1 MYPIWR
7 FIFGKIDLN
16 NELNL
21 SQYRWTNRII
31 VTYSQSEDHPKVLQL
46 KQEIAQNLCQF
57 NNRNLLHFHVNS
69 GTDEDYFRIILIGYD
84 GGIKYDSENTSS
96 LKLLFDLI
104 DTMPMR
110 RREMQNDIPC

>member
-1 MYPIWR
+1 M
-7 FIFGKIDLN
+7 LN
-16 NELNL
+16 DELNL

-31 VTYSQSEDHPKVLQL
+31 VSYSQSEDHPKVLQL

-57 NNRNLLHFHVNS
+57 NNRNLLHFHVKNS
-69 GTDEDYFRIILIGYD
+69 DEDYFRIILIGYD
-84 GGIKYDSENTSS
+84 GGIKYDRENTSS
-96 LKLLFDLI
+96 LKVLFDLI

>member
-1 MYPIWR
+1 M
-7 FIFGKIDLN
+7 
-16 NELNL
+16 

-57 NNRNLLHFHVNS
+57 NNRNLLHFNVNNRNNV
-69 GTDEDYFRIILIGYD
+69 DEADFRIILIGYD
-84 GGIKYDSENTSS
+84 GGIKYDSENISS
-96 LKLLFDLI
+96 LKILFDLI